1 MQHSEENR
9 PLLNV
14 DYIAMGKRVRMA
26 RNKRRLSQVETARIA
41 KCSSSYYGHIERG
54 SRKASIE
61 TLFHV
66 SQVLFVSLDYLLYG
80 EEMLDQIHAGCEN
93 PDIVISADEPV
104 LYALVQ
110 MMCQNKDEW
119 LKDNRKRRHRDGQ

>member
-1 MQHSEENR
+1 MHQSVETHS
-9 PLLNV
+9 LLDV
-14 DYIAMGKRVRMA
+14 DYIALGKRVRIA
-26 RNKRRLSQVETARIA
+26 RTKRRLSQVETAKIA
-41 KCSSSYYGHIERG
+41 RCSSSYYGHIERG

-80 EEMLDQIHAGCEN
+80 EDVFDRICARKEN
-93 PDIVISADEPV
+93 PDILISADEPV

-110 MMCQNKDEW
+110 MMYQRKDEW
-119 LKDNRKRRHRDGQ
+119 LKKEK